1 MNVKKNREVPIWE
14 RTLLTIN
21 EASDYTG
28 IGICTLRA
36 LAAKPNNTLIVYVGS
51 KKMYKRKKLDE
62 YLKNAVS
69 I

>member
-14 RTLLTIN
+14 RTLLTIT

-28 IGICTLRA
+28 VGICTLRA
-36 LAAKPNNTLIVYVGS
+36 LAAKPNSNLIVFVGT
-51 KKMYKRKKLDE
+51 KKMFKRRKLNE
-62 YLKNAVS
+62 YLENAIS